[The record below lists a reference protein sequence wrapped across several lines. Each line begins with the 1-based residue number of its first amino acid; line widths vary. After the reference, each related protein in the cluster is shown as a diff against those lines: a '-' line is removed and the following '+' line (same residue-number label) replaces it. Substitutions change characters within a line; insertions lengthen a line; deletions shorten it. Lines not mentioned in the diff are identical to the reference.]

1 MLRPAQ
7 DSCQY
12 AAEVGVADRFGGNGV
27 DRTQQVRV
35 DHGAQIDVQKVV
47 QADPRGPLLAV
58 AKPAAQSGFKK
69 QAQQP

>member
-1 MLRPAQ
+1 
-7 DSCQY
+7 
-12 AAEVGVADRFGGNGV
+12 
-27 DRTQQVRV
+27 VRV